1 MLGKRF
7 IEYMEMLYEA
17 LAQNWLSHFWLQ
29 ESVNLFDD
37 IPSKTLENMANRM
50 RKILDND
57 KERRKVLK
65 YEDTE
70 PLVASSNENQTLES
84 CSVTSPQREHCPLS
98 LSLLQ
103 LLRQYLDRLGPLLSE
118 ETKWC
123 KDVIEKYVKE
133 GILKFC
139 LNSSSS
145 IVISTFEYGGSV
157 YENLKTIGLDENDVL
172 IYVVLKAKK
181 NSVSMDVNKAGS
193 AVVKITESSTYKDFS
208 NSEGILLPKK
218 FISWLV
224 EMATEAVQE
233 IRRQQVSSESLSFKV
248 SSTSAG
254 AKVVIKEAKKSLA
267 VQLIPAFQ
275 MDSDE
280 LFSPPYEGA
289 DHDKAWVKSYT
300 FARKALL
307 KDMDKDNGC
316 RHNLFKVV
324 KTVLKREPTF
334 SHLSSLHMKMA
345 FLWYSSETKDFSNDK
360 LAERFIEFMEFL
372 RNKLQ
377 ENVLYHFW
385 IKDVNLLSEIS
396 ASTLENMHRRLTRL
410 LNSEQ
415 ERNKVLR
422 LETLASLQ

>member
-1 MLGKRF
+1 MRLLHIF
-7 IEYMEMLYEA
+7 
-17 LAQNWLSHFWLQ
+17 F
-29 ESVNLFDD
+29 LFHVIDD
-37 IPSKTLENMANRM
+37 AVSFP
-50 RKILDND
+50 
-57 KERRKVLK
+57 
-65 YEDTE
+65 DTE

-233 IRRQQVSSESLSFKV
+233 IRRQQVLSESLSFKV

-280 LFSPPYEGA
+280 LFSPPYEGNTIIIL
-289 DHDKAWVKSYT
+289 VS
-300 FARKALL
+300 LL
-307 KDMDKDNGC
+307 
-316 RHNLFKVV
+316 
-324 KTVLKREPTF
+324 
-334 SHLSSLHMKMA
+334 
-345 FLWYSSETKDFSNDK
+345 
-360 LAERFIEFMEFL
+360 
-372 RNKLQ
+372 
-377 ENVLYHFW
+377 
-385 IKDVNLLSEIS
+385 
-396 ASTLENMHRRLTRL
+396 
-410 LNSEQ
+410 
-415 ERNKVLR
+415 
-422 LETLASLQ
+422 